1 MDLEEGVYVSDYRT
15 EEVQILAARRI
26 KAALSNSTFVDV
38 MFLTLPRHAAGGWTQ
53 VGKPTEVRT
62 NLGVLSTHMHIRLL
76 LSTCFKRVCVFAC
89 ACVCWQPSGRRSNSS
104 LGD

>member
-1 MDLEEGVYVSDYRT
+1 MDLEEGVYVSDYGR

-26 KAALSNSTFVDV
+26 KAALSHSTFIDVV

-62 NLGVLSTHMHIRLL
+62 NMGVLSAHTHLRLL
-76 LSTCFKRVCVFAC
+76 LSTCFKRAHVCVRVFAGNP
-89 ACVCWQPSGRRSNSS
+89 VVVVVTHH
-104 LGD
+104 